1 MRTLNNNYKVDEN
14 KLIEYGFI
22 KENNIYTYNKYIL
35 DNEFKIIVEYKDNIM
50 TSKLIEVSFN
60 DEYLQADS
68 NSTGEYSNNIKT
80 EYEKVLNNIKKNCQK
95 KEVFK
100 STQTQEVINYIHNK
114 YDCELEYLWE
124 KYDNNAIVRNSLNNK
139 WFGVFMKISPKKIGL
154 KKEEDIE
161 MIDLQY
167 YKDKVDDI
175 IDFKSIFPGYHMNKK
190 SWVTIV
196 LDNEMNIE
204 DIFKLI
210 DISYTLSISKK

>member
-1 MRTLNNNYKVDEN
+1 
-14 KLIEYGFI
+14 
-22 KENNIYTYNKYIL
+22 
-35 DNEFKIIVEYKDNIM
+35 
-50 TSKLIEVSFN
+50 
-60 DEYLQADS
+60 
-68 NSTGEYSNNIKT
+68 
-80 EYEKVLNNIKKNCQK
+80 
-95 KEVFK
+95 
-100 STQTQEVINYIHNK
+100 
-114 YDCELEYLWE
+114 
-124 KYDNNAIVRNSLNNK
+124 
-139 WFGVFMKISPKKIGL
+139 MKISPKKIGL